1 MATQAEVLQ
10 KVTDYCTEKQYTLND
25 SFRSKFSEKFATANA
40 EADITDENVLNS
52 IKFNLDTAFSAAS
65 QEMKVKDETWKT
77 KEAKYL
83 KQIEELKKV
92 PEGNKGGGKEET
104 ITKPSIPEEY
114 MEYLKYA
121 KELKEKD
128 TLAAK
133 KKSIVELA
141 SKNFTS
147 AEQKAGFEKFIDTQ
161 NIDTTKEAS
170 ELSEKFAGIYG
181 SIFKETIGENKVY
194 QSGGDGAGKFDD
206 VWAKQA
212 ERIKNN
218 KK

>member
-77 KEAKYL
+77 KEAEYL

>member
-40 EADITDENVLNS
+40 EADIADENVLNS

-77 KEAKYL
+77 KEAEYL
-83 KQIEELKKV
+83 KQIEELKKE

-104 ITKPSIPEEY
+104 IAKPAIPEEY

-121 KELKEKD
+121 KELKEKE
-128 TLAAK
+128 TLATK

-161 NIDTTKEAS
+161 NIDTTKEAA
-170 ELSEKFAGIYG
+170 ELSEKFSGVYG

>member
-25 SFRSKFSEKFATANA
+25 SFRSKFSEKFANANTD
-40 EADITDENVLNS
+40 ADISDENVLNS
-52 IKFNLDTAFSAAS
+52 IKFNIDTAFSAAS
-65 QEMKVKDETWKT
+65 QELKVKDETWKT
-77 KEAKYL
+77 KEAEYL
-83 KQIEELKKV
+83 KQIETLKKE

-104 ITKPSIPEEY
+104 VIKQVIPEDQ
-114 MEYLKYA
+114 MVYLKYA
-121 KELKEKD
+121 KELMEKE
-128 TLAAK
+128 TLATK

-147 AEQKAGFEKFIDTQ
+147 AEQKAGFEKFIETQ
-161 NIDTTKEAS
+161 NIDTTKDPS
-170 ELSEKFAGIYG
+170 ELSEKFSSVYG
-181 SIFKETIGENKVY
+181 SIFKENIGENKVY

-212 ERIKNN
+212 ERIKND

>member
-77 KEAKYL
+77 KEAEYL

-161 NIDTTKEAS
+161 NIDTTKETS

>member
-25 SFRSKFSEKFATANA
+25 SFRSKFSEKFANANTD
-40 EADITDENVLNS
+40 ADISDENVLNS
-52 IKFNLDTAFSAAS
+52 IKFNIDTAFSAAS
-65 QEMKVKDETWKT
+65 QELKVKDETWKT
-77 KEAKYL
+77 KEAEYL
-83 KQIEELKKV
+83 KQIETLKKE

-104 ITKPSIPEEY
+104 VIKQVIPEDQ

-121 KELKEKD
+121 KELMEKE
-128 TLAAK
+128 TLATK

-147 AEQKAGFEKFIDTQ
+147 AEQKAGFEKFIETQ
-161 NIDTTKEAS
+161 NIDTTKDPS
-170 ELSEKFAGIYG
+170 ELSEKFSSVYG

-212 ERIKNN
+212 ERIKND

>member
-25 SFRSKFSEKFATANA
+25 SFRSKFSEKFANANTD
-40 EADITDENVLNS
+40 ADVSDENVLNS
-52 IKFNLDTAFSAAS
+52 IKFNIDTAFSAAS
-65 QEMKVKDETWKT
+65 QELKVKDETWKT
-77 KEAKYL
+77 KEAEYL
-83 KQIEELKKV
+83 KQIETLKKE

-104 ITKPSIPEEY
+104 VIKQVIPEDQ
-114 MEYLKYA
+114 MVYLKYA
-121 KELKEKD
+121 KELMEKE
-128 TLAAK
+128 TLATK

-147 AEQKAGFEKFIDTQ
+147 AEQKAGFEKFIETQ
-161 NIDTTKEAS
+161 NIDTTKDPS

>member
-52 IKFNLDTAFSAAS
+52 IEFNLDTAFSAAS

-77 KEAKYL
+77 KEAEYL

>member
-77 KEAKYL
+77 KEAEYL

-92 PEGNKGGGKEET
+92 PEGNKGGSKEED
-104 ITKPSIPEEY
+104 ITKPEIPEEY

>member
-1 MATQAEVLQ
+1 MRILVYLDANSGNYQSNYILLGILSSILFQQA
-10 KVTDYCTEKQYTLND
+10 K
-25 SFRSKFSEKFATANA
+25 
-40 EADITDENVLNS
+40 I
-52 IKFNLDTAFSAAS
+52 
-65 QEMKVKDETWKT
+65 
-77 KEAKYL
+77 
-83 KQIEELKKV
+83 
-92 PEGNKGGGKEET
+92 
-104 ITKPSIPEEY
+104 
-114 MEYLKYA
+114 LKYA
-121 KELKEKD
+121 KELKEKE

-170 ELSEKFAGIYG
+170 ALSEKFAGIYG

>member
-65 QEMKVKDETWKT
+65 QEMKVKDETWKA
-77 KEAKYL
+77 KEAEYL

-92 PEGNKGGGKEET
+92 PEGNKGVGKEET
-104 ITKPSIPEEY
+104 ITKPAIPEEY

-121 KELKEKD
+121 KELKEKE

>member
-1 MATQAEVLQ
+1 
-10 KVTDYCTEKQYTLND
+10 
-25 SFRSKFSEKFATANA
+25 
-40 EADITDENVLNS
+40 
-52 IKFNLDTAFSAAS
+52 
-65 QEMKVKDETWKT
+65 
-77 KEAKYL
+77 
-83 KQIEELKKV
+83 
-92 PEGNKGGGKEET
+92 
-104 ITKPSIPEEY
+104 

-121 KELKEKD
+121 KELKEKE
-128 TLAAK
+128 TLATK

>member
-65 QEMKVKDETWKT
+65 QEMKVRDETWKT
-77 KEAKYL
+77 KEAEYL

-104 ITKPSIPEEY
+104 ITEPAIPEEY

-161 NIDTTKEAS
+161 NIDTTKETS

-212 ERIKNN
+212 GCRRCG
-218 KK
+218 

>member
-40 EADITDENVLNS
+40 EADITNENVLNS

-77 KEAKYL
+77 KEAEYL

>member
-77 KEAKYL
+77 KEAEYL

-104 ITKPSIPEEY
+104 ITEPAIPEEY

>member
-25 SFRSKFSEKFATANA
+25 SFRSKFSEKFANANTD
-40 EADITDENVLNS
+40 ADISDENVLNS
-52 IKFNLDTAFSAAS
+52 IKFNIDTAFSAAS
-65 QEMKVKDETWKT
+65 QELKVKDETWKT
-77 KEAKYL
+77 KEAEYL
-83 KQIEELKKV
+83 KQIETLKKE

-104 ITKPSIPEEY
+104 IIKQVIPEDQ
-114 MEYLKYA
+114 MVYLKYA
-121 KELKEKD
+121 KELMEKE
-128 TLAAK
+128 TLATK

-147 AEQKAGFEKFIDTQ
+147 AEQKAGFEKFIETQ
-161 NIDTTKEAS
+161 NIDTTKDPS
-170 ELSEKFAGIYG
+170 ELSEKLAGVYG
-181 SIFKETIGENKVY
+181 AIFKETIGENKVY

>member
-25 SFRSKFSEKFATANA
+25 SFRSKFSEKFANANTD
-40 EADITDENVLNS
+40 ADISDENVLNS
-52 IKFNLDTAFSAAS
+52 IKFNIDTAFSAAS
-65 QEMKVKDETWKT
+65 QELKVKDETWKT
-77 KEAKYL
+77 KEAEYL
-83 KQIEELKKV
+83 KQIETLKKE

-104 ITKPSIPEEY
+104 VIKQVIPEDQ
-114 MEYLKYA
+114 MVYLKYA
-121 KELKEKD
+121 KELMEKE
-128 TLAAK
+128 TLATK

-147 AEQKAGFEKFIDTQ
+147 AEQKAGFEKFIETQ
-161 NIDTTKEAS
+161 NIDTTKDPS
-170 ELSEKFAGIYG
+170 ELSEKFSSVYG

-212 ERIKNN
+212 ERIKND